1 MSRVGIASWVSV
13 RGDGSRDERELVRA
27 VVGPALAAS
36 GVTRAQIGATVS
48 ASNDLVVGMPF
59 SFVAPLDAIGA
70 WPPISESHVETD
82 GVFALWEAWLRL
94 TIGDLDAALVYAF
107 GRGSAGN
114 QGQVSALA
122 LDPILTAPLWPD
134 ASVIERLQLQA
145 GVDAGALD
153 PRDVPASPSPPAV
166 DGAVA
171 MVLVREPLRARAW
184 ITGFDQR
191 MDHASLGWRDLV
203 GLPHVRA
210 AGRGAGLHAAERV
223 ALAAPWPGQG
233 ALVADAVGVPRGAV
247 RVLDGPV
254 APMAAGLDAVGQ
266 ALRWIDDGA
275 RVVGAIGAAG
285 PALQHVAA
293 LTLEAP

>member
-1 MSRVGIASWVSV
+1 MSRVGIASLVSI
-13 RGDGSRDERELVRA
+13 RGDGSLDERELVRA
-27 VVGPALAAS
+27 VVGRAIAAS

-59 SFVAPLDAIGA
+59 SFVGPLDVIGA

-82 GVFALWEAWLRL
+82 GIFALWEAWLRL

-107 GRGSAGN
+107 GRGSAGD
-114 QGQVSALA
+114 QGKVSALA
-122 LDPILTAPLWPD
+122 LDPILTAPLAPD
-134 ASVIERLQLQA
+134 ASVLERLQLQA
-145 GVDAGALD
+145 AADAGVLD
-153 PRDVPASPSPPAV
+153 AVDVPTGPSPPAV

-191 MDHASLGWRDLV
+191 IDHASVGWRDLV

-210 AGRGAGLHAAERV
+210 AGGGAGMGAAERIV
-223 ALAAPWPGQG
+223 LSAPWIGQA
-233 ALVADAVGVPRGAV
+233 ALVADALGAPRRAV
-247 RVLDGPV
+247 RLLDGPV
-254 APMAAGLDAVGQ
+254 APMAAGLDAVGA

-275 RVVGAIGAAG
+275 RVVGVIGSAG